1 MSELSAFEKTKAW
14 FNQLLP
20 TLLLLAL
27 AFIVVLM
34 VVLAKTENQ
43 RYALLTFQCED
54 PLFKGH
60 DVKCLEQVRT
70 RPHWWQHVIAAFK
83 N

>member
-1 MSELSAFEKTKAW
+1 MSELSTFEKMRTW
-14 FNQLLP
+14 FSQLLP
-20 TLLLLAL
+20 TLFLLAL
-27 AFIVVLM
+27 AVIVVLT

-60 DVKCLEQVRT
+60 DMKCLEQVHT
-70 RPHWWQHVIAAFK
+70 RPHWWQHVFAALT